1 MSWIAW
7 ILLGLAAGL
16 IARSILPGRARPGI
30 VLTTL
35 LGILGALVG
44 GFIGNR
50 LGLGGIDEF
59 FDLETWLLAIAGAA
73 LVLLVWAAVAAGGR
87 RAL

>member
-30 VLTTL
+30 VVTTL

-44 GFIGNR
+44 GFIGNG
-50 LGLGGIDEF
+50 LGLGSIDEF
-59 FDLETWLLAIAGAA
+59 FDLETWILAIGGSV
-73 LVLLVWAAVAAGGR
+73 LVLLAWAAVAGR
-87 RAL
+87 RRWS